1 MSTHLRVL
9 FVEDSESDVIL
20 VLHLLEKAGISV
32 DWKRVD
38 EREHMIAA
46 MAEGNWDII
55 LCDYNMPKFSAA
67 EALALAKEE
76 DYNGI
81 PFIIVS
87 GSIGEEIA
95 VKAMKA
101 GAHDYVMKDKPAR
114 LVPAILRELEDA
126 KIRRARAHAEAQLK
140 SSERL
145 RALGEAAASVLHDLK
160 NPLQVISSC
169 TELLQSIELPPDE
182 HAKYL
187 RIIGEQVERMVEIT
201 HEVLDFAK
209 GQMRLSPEEID
220 LSALLLSVTNNFRVL
235 SEQKRISLQFAER
248 TLDQA
253 SPMFNIDR
261 TKIVRGLVNLLD
273 NACSATPIGG
283 AIKVFLTIG
292 SSEASIS
299 VEDTGPGIAESVLEK
314 VFDPFVSHG
323 KSHGTGLGLCIT
335 KNIVE
340 RHGGIISVESYQGA
354 GTRFTLTLPRNSTDI
369 PASATT
375 PDQLVAPT
383 R

>member
-1 MSTHLRVL
+1 MNTHLRVL
-9 FVEDSESDVIL
+9 FVEDSESDVML
-20 VLHLLEKAGISV
+20 VLHLLEKAGFTV
-32 DWKRVD
+32 EWKRVD
-38 EREHMIAA
+38 ERAHMEAA
-46 MAEGNWDII
+46 MTEGNWDII
-55 LCDYNMPKFSAA
+55 LCDFNMPKFSAG
-67 EALALAKEE
+67 EALSLVKEDKTE
-76 DYNGI
+76 I

-87 GSIGEEIA
+87 GSIGEDIA

-126 KIRRARAHAEAQLK
+126 KIRRARAAAEAQLK

-220 LSALLLSVTNNFRVL
+220 LSSLLLSVTNNFRVL

-248 TLDQA
+248 TLEQA

-261 TKIVRGLVNLLD
+261 TKLVRGVVNLLD

-292 SSEASIS
+292 TADATIS
-299 VEDTGPGIAESVLEK
+299 VEDTGPGISNAVLEK

-340 RHGGIISVESYQGA
+340 RHGGKIAVESYHGA
-354 GTRFTLTLPRNSTDI
+354 GTRFTITLPRSC
-369 PASATT
+369 SE
-375 PDQLVAPT
+375 VAPRGVT
-383 R
+383 FEQLAGEVR